1 MDSRLH
7 GNDGAAWIPACAKM
21 TADWG
26 WIPACAGMTAGWS
39 WIPAC
44 AGMTWGGGANDRE
57 QAGMTWVAAGL
68 PRSPPPR
75 HPRERVDP
83 SGASDNPPRSLQT
96 SSSRTR
102 GSKRSLRQPTA
113 LPTNVI
119 LANAGTHF
127 DVGLPPQNPLHQP
140 LRRPIRLIPTL
151 RPAQSR
157 QRIHRYLL
165 AHLHPPLIK
174 GVDVPDH

>member
-1 MDSRLH
+1 
-7 GNDGAAWIPACAKM
+7 
-21 TADWG
+21 
-26 WIPACAGMTAGWS
+26 
-39 WIPAC
+39 
-44 AGMTWGGGANDRE
+44 
-57 QAGMTWVAAGL
+57 MTWVAARL

-75 HPRERVDP
+75 HPRERGDP
-83 SGASDNPPRSLQT
+83 SGASDNPPHSLQRHPRECGDPSGASNNPPRSLQSSSSRTRGSKRSLRQPTALPTT

-102 GSKRSLRQPTA
+102 GSKRSPRQPTA

-140 LRRPIRLIPTL
+140 LRRPICLIPTL
-151 RPAQSR
+151 RSTQSR